1 MGDPYLLA
9 VSLLSGGQIA
19 APPPPVLP
27 PQPDNLL
34 ALWHSSESSTFE
46 PLVAQKIVPT
56 IEITSPEFS
65 QQLISQTNPFQG
77 TDTLTITTALAP
89 TAAQAAT
96 ELKPSLQ
103 AKLKPDTATTK
114 PASGSQLFYQ
124 RLAAL
129 KAGKI
134 YTRLPVD
141 SFQSYWANQAGTKAL
156 ALQKPSYEQ
165 WKRLLAKEARA
176 VSQGQGSNRLSV
188 LVGDSLSLW
197 FPQERLP
204 GGSLWLN
211 QGISGDNSRGILKRL
226 SAFSQTRPD
235 VIYVLAGINDLRQGA
250 TDETILD
257 NLRQIVRR
265 LRQEHPRSS
274 VIVQSILPTRIN
286 TIPNRRIR
294 NLNQQ
299 LAILAQQQGA
309 GYLDIHSRFSDV
321 EGNLRVDLTTDGLHL
336 SGRGY
341 EVWQSA
347 LQQAESVIALNRN
360 NVRADNSVKRSRLS
374 DVSGLN

>member
-9 VSLLSGGQIA
+9 VSLLTGGQMSV
-19 APPPPVLP
+19 PPPPILP
-27 PQPDNLL
+27 PNQPDTLL
-34 ALWHSSESSTFE
+34 ALWNSSDSSAFQ

-65 QQLISQTNPFQG
+65 QQLSSQTEPFQA
-77 TDTLTITTALAP
+77 TDTLTITTATSP
-89 TAAQAAT
+89 TAAPAT
-96 ELKPSLQ
+96 ALEPSLQ
-103 AKLKPDTATTK
+103 AMLKPDTATTK

-134 YTRLPVD
+134 YTRLTAD
-141 SFQSYWANQAGTKAL
+141 SFQSYWANKAGTKAL
-156 ALQKPSYEQ
+156 SFQKPSYEQ

-176 VSQGQGSNRLSV
+176 VAEGQGSNRLSV

-235 VIYVLAGINDLRQGA
+235 VIYILAGINDLRQGA

-265 LRQEHPRSS
+265 LRQEHPSS
-274 VIVQSILPTRIN
+274 SIIVQSILPTRIN

-321 EGNLRVDLTTDGLHL
+321 EGNLRLDLTTDGLHL
-336 SGRGY
+336 SSRGY

-360 NVRADNSVKRSRLS
+360 NVRAYNSVKRSRLPEE
-374 DVSGLN
+374 SGLN

>member
-65 QQLISQTNPFQG
+65 QQFSSQPESFQAA
-77 TDTLTITTALAP
+77 DTPTITTATSL
-89 TAAQAAT
+89 TAEAAKELEPPLQAM
-96 ELKPSLQ
+96 LKPGT
-103 AKLKPDTATTK
+103 LKPGTATTK

-134 YTRLPVD
+134 YTRLPAD
-141 SFQSYWANQAGTKAL
+141 SFESYWANKAGTKAL
-156 ALQKPSYEQ
+156 SLQKPSYEQ

-176 VSQGQGSNRLSV
+176 ISQGQGSNRLSV

-250 TDETILD
+250 TDQTILN

-265 LRQEHPRSS
+265 LRLEHPSSS

-309 GYLDIHSRFSDV
+309 GYLDIHSHFSDI
-321 EGNLRVDLTTDGLHL
+321 EGNLRLDLTTDGLHL

-360 NVRADNSVKRSRLS
+360 NVRADNSVKR
-374 DVSGLN
+374 

>member
-9 VSLLSGGQIA
+9 ASLLTGGQMSV
-19 APPPPVLP
+19 PPPPVLP
-27 PQPDNLL
+27 PNQPDTLL
-34 ALWHSSESSTFE
+34 ALWNSSDSSAFQ

-65 QQLISQTNPFQG
+65 QQLSSQTEPFQA
-77 TDTLTITTALAP
+77 TDTLTITTATSP
-89 TAAQAAT
+89 TAAPAT
-96 ELKPSLQ
+96 ELEPSLQ
-103 AKLKPDTATTK
+103 AMLKPDTATTK

-134 YTRLPVD
+134 YTRLPAD
-141 SFQSYWANQAGTKAL
+141 SFQSYWANKAGTKAL
-156 ALQKPSYEQ
+156 SFQKPSYEQ

-176 VSQGQGSNRLSV
+176 VAEGQGSNRLSV

-265 LRQEHPRSS
+265 LRQEHPSS
-274 VIVQSILPTRIN
+274 SIIVQSILPTRIN

-321 EGNLRVDLTTDGLHL
+321 EGNLRLDLTTDGLHL
-336 SGRGY
+336 SSRGY

-360 NVRADNSVKRSRLS
+360 NVRAYNSVKRSRLPEE
-374 DVSGLN
+374 SGLN

>member
-9 VSLLSGGQIA
+9 ASLLTGGQLA

-27 PQPDNLL
+27 PQPDTLL
-34 ALWHSSESSTFE
+34 ALWNSSESSTFGS
-46 PLVAQKIVPT
+46 LVAQKIVPT
-56 IEITSPEFS
+56 IEINSPEFS
-65 QQLISQTNPFQG
+65 QQLTLQSDPFQA
-77 TDTLTITTALAP
+77 TDTLTITRATSP
-89 TAAQAAT
+89 TAEAAK
-96 ELKPSLQ
+96 EREPSLQ
-103 AKLKPDTATTK
+103 AILKPDTARIK

-134 YTRLPVD
+134 YTRLPAD
-141 SFQSYWANQAGTKAL
+141 SFQSYWAKKEGTKAL
-156 ALQKPSYEQ
+156 SLQKPSYEQ

-176 VSQGQGSNRLSV
+176 VSEGQGSNRLSV

-226 SAFSQTRPD
+226 SAFSHTRPD

-250 TDETILD
+250 TDKTILD

-265 LRQEHPRSS
+265 LRQEHPGSS
-274 VIVQSILPTRIN
+274 VIVQSILPTRIS

-309 GYLDIHSRFSDV
+309 GYLDIHPRFSDV
-321 EGNLRVDLTTDGLHL
+321 EGNLRLDLTTDGLHL

-360 NVRADNSVKRSRLS
+360 NVRADNSVNR
-374 DVSGLN
+374 

>member
-9 VSLLSGGQIA
+9 VSLLTGGQISV
-19 APPPPVLP
+19 PPPPVLP
-27 PQPDNLL
+27 PNEPDTLL
-34 ALWHSSESSTFE
+34 ALWNSSESSAFGS
-46 PLVAQKIVPT
+46 LVAQKIVPT
-56 IEITSPEFS
+56 IESTSPEFS

-77 TDTLTITTALAP
+77 TDTLITTALAP

-134 YTRLPVD
+134 YTRLPAD

-176 VSQGQGSNRLSV
+176 VSEGQGANRLSV

-235 VIYVLAGINDLRQGA
+235 AIYVLAGINDLRQGA
-250 TDETILD
+250 TDETILG

-274 VIVQSILPTRIN
+274 IIVQSILPTRIN

-360 NVRADNSVKRSRLS
+360 NVRADNSLKRSRLS